1 MQTSQTLAQ
10 TGLRS
15 GVTASPARA
24 VSRAVI
30 HLIEFASAALLVAE
44 VSILLCGVIWR
55 YALDAPLVWS
65 DELASALFSWL
76 AMLGSVLAL
85 TRGEHM
91 KMTAVVKRWSP
102 AWQAWAQ
109 SVASL
114 VVCVFVVMIVMPA
127 ARHASGQMEIST
139 PALGMPDGWRA
150 MAMPVGAAL
159 MFCVAVARMLA
170 LPGMKVRLAALAT
183 VGIVAG
189 ALWLAAPGLL
199 AMGNLNLLV
208 FFVALVAG
216 AIVVGTPIAF
226 AFGIAT
232 VSYLALV
239 THAPLGIVV
248 SRMDEGMANLV
259 LLAVPVFVLLG
270 SLLELSGLARSLVD
284 FMCALLGHVRG
295 GLQFVLLGAIFL
307 VSGISGSKAADMAAV
322 APALF
327 PEMRK
332 RGSDPE
338 ELAALLAASGAM
350 TETIPPSL
358 VLITIGAV
366 CGVSISALFMG
377 GLMPAVVATVLIGTV
392 CWLRARRESPAN
404 AERAPLAH
412 IGRTFVVA
420 LPALVL
426 PVLIRVAVIEGVAT
440 ATEVSTIGVAYTLLF
455 ALVARVAGK
464 PVPLRRLYRILVEAA
479 TLSGAILFIIGL
491 ATSMAWA
498 LTRSGFSGQLVDM
511 MQSVPGGKIGFLL
524 VTVLCFTV
532 LGSVLE
538 GIPAI
543 VLFGPLLFPA
553 AHALHVNDV
562 HYAMV
567 VILAMGMGLFAPPF
581 GVGFYAA
588 CAIGKVSPDGVGRRV
603 WRYLLALLVA
613 LVVVTFVPWISTGF
627 LSSTAAF

>member
-1 MQTSQTLAQ
+1 MQTSQTLIQ

-15 GVTASPARA
+15 GAPASSMHLI
-24 VSRAVI
+24 SRAVI
-30 HLIEFASAALLVAE
+30 RLIEFSAAALLVAE

-55 YALDAPLVWS
+55 YALDTPLVWS

-91 KMTAVVKRWSP
+91 KMTAMVKRWSP

-109 SVASL
+109 SIASL
-114 VVCVFVVMIVMPA
+114 VVCLFVAMIVVPA
-127 ARHASGQMEIST
+127 VHHASGQMVIST

-150 MAMPVGAAL
+150 MALPVGSAL
-159 MFCVAVARMLA
+159 MFCVAVARVLA
-170 LPGMKVRLAALAT
+170 LPGRKARLAAVAT
-183 VGIVAG
+183 VGVVAG
-189 ALWLAAPGLL
+189 ALWFATPALL

-208 FFVALVAG
+208 FFVVLVAG

-232 VSYLALV
+232 TSYLALV

-270 SLLELSGLARSLVD
+270 SLLELSGLAGSLVD

-392 CWLRARRESPAN
+392 CWLRARRECAAN

-412 IGRTFVVA
+412 VARTFVAA

-440 ATEVSTIGVAYTLLF
+440 ATEVSTLGVAYTLLF
-455 ALVARVAGK
+455 ALVARAAGK
-464 PVPLRRLYRILVEAA
+464 PVPLRRLYRILVDAA
-479 TLSGAILFIIGL
+479 ALSGAILFIIGL

-511 MQSVPGGKIGFLL
+511 IQSVPAGKTGFLL
-524 VTVLCFTV
+524 VTILCFAI

-553 AHALHVNDV
+553 AHALHVNEV

-567 VILAMGMGLFAPPF
+567 VILSMGMGLFAPPF

-627 LSSTAAF
+627 LPATAAL